1 MGGQLSYRLQR
12 HSRVDPVFDRWEQM
26 LSLGWGNILKYT
38 YKLKQ
43 FDDSM
48 TRREDFQ
55 LVSFYQHQFNFHLRL
70 KLWQMLL
77 ARLSY
82 QLAFQGYEDN
92 LNVLV
97 RSVAELKKAGTRLD
111 QHHQLSF
118 RVPYLV
124 TNQLI
129 IQPEVAYQRNR
140 GNVPFYH
147 FSISKG
153 RLVTF
158 YRFQEKRLVQLMT
171 AWRKL

>member
-1 MGGQLSYRLQR
+1 MGT
-12 HSRVDPVFDRWEQM
+12 DAC
-26 LSLGWGNILKYT
+26 LGWGNILKYT

-92 LNVLV
+92 L
-97 RSVAELKKAGTRLD
+97 SVWFGL
-111 QHHQLSF
+111 
-118 RVPYLV
+118 
-124 TNQLI
+124 
-129 IQPEVAYQRNR
+129 
-140 GNVPFYH
+140 
-147 FSISKG
+147 
-153 RLVTF
+153 
-158 YRFQEKRLVQLMT
+158 
-171 AWRKL
+171 